1 MSKDQKL
8 DILRAVMSS
17 ELPARKALAMLDISR
32 STYYRWRGHWRRM
45 GLLEF
50 KKTYNEQWIIQR
62 LGYQT
67 PTQARRNACNPKEK
81 AA

>member
-1 MSKDQKL
+1 MSQ
-8 DILRAVMSS
+8 ACSMSTGKVS
-17 ELPARKALAMLDISR
+17 
-32 STYYRWRGHWRRM
+32 
-45 GLLEF
+45 LLEF

-67 PTQARRNACNPKEK
+67 PAQARRNACKSKEK